1 MDPKIWY
8 LNDGSRRLI
17 NVAFI
22 SSVHASA
29 EDCTIVKMS
38 NGEEIVVNYPFDYVA
53 KEINQTLYPRTL
65 R

>member
-8 LNDGSRRLI
+8 LNDGSSRLI
-17 NVAFI
+17 NVMFV
-22 SSVHASA
+22 SSVRATA
-29 EDCTIVKMS
+29 DECTIVKMS

-53 KEINQTLYPRTL
+53 KEINQTLHPRTL